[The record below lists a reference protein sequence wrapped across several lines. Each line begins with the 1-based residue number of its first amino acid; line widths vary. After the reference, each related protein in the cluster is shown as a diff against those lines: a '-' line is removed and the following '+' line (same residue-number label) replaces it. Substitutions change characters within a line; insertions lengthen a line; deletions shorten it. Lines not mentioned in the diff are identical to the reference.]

1 MTTLAERARAHP
13 SNYGAR
19 RGEKVRYVV
28 IHVTEGSAKGALAWF
43 ADPASKVS
51 AHYVVTQA
59 GVVWE
64 CVHEDDCAWHAAP
77 LNRQSVGVE
86 LEGWCAK
93 PETFTPAM
101 LRAAGELVRGVCERH
116 GIPTD
121 REHIIGH
128 AEVPHPTDPTKR
140 GGKNQHTDPDP
151 GFPWSLFMEWVKGG
165 PEGVA

>member
-101 LRAAGELVRGVCERH
+101 LRAAGELVSQICDRH
-116 GIPTD
+116 GIPKT
-121 REHIIGH
+121 REWIIGH
-128 AEVPHPTDPTKR
+128 NEVANADGTF
-140 GGKNQHTDPDP
+140 GGVNHHTDPGP
-151 GFPWSLFMEWVKGG
+151 HMPWSMFMEYVQAK
-165 PEGVA
+165 EGVA